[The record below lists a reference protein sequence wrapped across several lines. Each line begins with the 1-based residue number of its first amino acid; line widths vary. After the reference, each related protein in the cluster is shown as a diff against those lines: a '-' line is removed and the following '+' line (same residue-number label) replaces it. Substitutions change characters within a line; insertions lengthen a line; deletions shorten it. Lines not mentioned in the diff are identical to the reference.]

1 LASYGGYASEPV
13 YSDYGTSTVYEGDTV
28 YVNGDAT
35 ATSDEYASQATAI
48 ADAGQQ
54 ASPSQ
59 GEEPLTLGVFGMVQG
74 EETTANQIVQLKLTK
89 QGAIQGEYYNATT
102 DTTEKLAGSVDK
114 KTQRAAWKV
123 GDNPKV
129 VYEVGLAN
137 LTKPETTM
145 LIHYGTEKTQQWTL
159 VRIENEQEPAAN

>member
-1 LASYGGYASEPV
+1 M
-13 YSDYGTSTVYEGDTV
+13 YSDYGTTTVYDGDTV
-28 YVNGDAT
+28 YVNGDA
-35 ATSDEYASQATAI
+35 AGSSAEYASQATAI

-54 ASPSQ
+54 SSPPE
-59 GEEPLTLGVFGMVQG
+59 GDEPMTLGVFGMVQG
-74 EETTANQIVQLKLTK
+74 EETIANQIVQLKLNK
-89 QGAIQGEYYNATT
+89 QGGITGEYYNATT

-129 VYEVGLAN
+129 VYEVSIAN

-145 LIHYGTEKTQQWTL
+145 LIHYGSEKTQQWTL
-159 VRIENEQEPAAN
+159 VRIENEQK